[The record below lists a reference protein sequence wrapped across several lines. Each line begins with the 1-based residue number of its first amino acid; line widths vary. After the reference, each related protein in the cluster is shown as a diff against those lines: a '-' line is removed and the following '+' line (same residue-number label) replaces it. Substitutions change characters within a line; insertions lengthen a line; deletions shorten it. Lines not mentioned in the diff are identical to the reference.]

1 MSFELFLF
9 GMMKSLNASYIIEIG
24 KKMRRNQDFEVK
36 IKSQTFE
43 DTKEEKLK
51 KMQGDLKW

>member
-1 MSFELFLF
+1 
-9 GMMKSLNASYIIEIG
+9 MMKSLNASYIIEIG

-51 KMQGDLKW
+51 KMQGDLK